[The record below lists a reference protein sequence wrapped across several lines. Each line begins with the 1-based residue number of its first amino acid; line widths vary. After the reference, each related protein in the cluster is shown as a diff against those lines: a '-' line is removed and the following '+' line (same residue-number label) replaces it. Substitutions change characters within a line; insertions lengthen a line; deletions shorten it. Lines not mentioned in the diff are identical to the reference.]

1 MRNREA
7 NESLPP
13 TIVYPHDINR
23 RIVAQ
28 KIAHQGSFV
37 VSHHFELDNQKEV
50 AATNHHWLCY
60 LLRDCNLQQITR
72 IGDREYTGE
81 TKRGDIWLKPNSH
94 HGFWSSSDSDE
105 CLSLIFK
112 IAPDFLRQ
120 IALENDFANA
130 DSVEILPVLNKH
142 DSQLQ
147 NLAMLFQQEIAHT
160 QSGNQMY
167 IESLSNMLAVHLLR
181 HYCTFPVKVAEYTG
195 GLPPYKLKQVTDY
208 INTYLADDISL
219 GELASHVKL
228 SQSHFSHL
236 FRQSTGKSP
245 YKFLIQQRIDRAQ
258 ELLLKQD
265 MAIADVASS
274 VGFYDQSHLS
284 RHMKKLL
291 GVSPRQ
297 LRQQR

>member
-1 MRNREA
+1 MNGNSA
-7 NESLPP
+7 NNLLQ
-13 TIVYPHDINR
+13 TAVYPHEINPA
-23 RIVAQ
+23 IVAQ
-28 KIAHQGSFV
+28 KTAHQGSFV
-37 VSHHFELDNQKEV
+37 VSHHFEPDNQIEV

-60 LLRDCNLQQITR
+60 LLSDCNFHQITR
-72 IGDREYTGE
+72 IGDDEYTGKM
-81 TKRGDIWLKPNSH
+81 KRGDIWLKPSSH
-94 HGFWSSSDSDE
+94 NGFWSWENSDE
-105 CLSLIFK
+105 CLVFA

-120 IALENDFANA
+120 IAIENDFPNA
-130 DSVEILPVLNKH
+130 DNVEILPVLNKH

-147 NLAMLFQQEIAHT
+147 NLAMLFQQEIANT
-160 QSGNQMY
+160 QSGDRMY

-181 HYCTFPVKVAEYTG
+181 HYCTFPAQVSEYVG
-195 GLPPYKLKQVTDY
+195 GLPSYKLKQVTDY

-219 GELASHVKL
+219 GELASQVKL

-245 YKFLIQQRIDRAQ
+245 YKFLIQQRVHRAR
-258 ELLLKQD
+258 ELLLDRD
-265 MAIADVASS
+265 MAIADIAIG

-297 LRQQR
+297 LRQQK

>member
-7 NESLPP
+7 NEVLPP
-13 TIVYPHDINR
+13 ITVYPDDINTA
-23 RIVAQ
+23 IVAQ
-28 KIAHQGSFV
+28 KVAHQGNFII
-37 VSHHFELDNQKEV
+37 SHHFEPDTQIEV

-60 LLRDCNLQQITR
+60 MLSDCKLHQITR
-72 IGDREYTGE
+72 IGDCEYTGE
-81 TKRGDIWLKPNSH
+81 MRRGDIWLKPNSH
-94 HGFWSSSDSDE
+94 NGFWSYKDSDE
-105 CLSLIFK
+105 CLLFA

-120 IALENDFANA
+120 IATENDFANA
-130 DSVEILPVLNKH
+130 DRVEILPVLNKH
-142 DSQLQ
+142 DSGLH
-147 NLAMLFQQEIAHT
+147 NLAILFQQEIAHT
-160 QSGNQMY
+160 QSGEQMY

-181 HYCTFPVKVAEYTG
+181 HYCTFPGKVAEYS

-219 GELASHVKL
+219 GELASQVKL

-265 MAIADVASS
+265 MAIADVAIS

>member
-7 NESLPP
+7 DKSLPLTVVDP
-13 TIVYPHDINR
+13 NNINR
-23 RIVAQ
+23 GIVAQ
-28 KIAHQGSFV
+28 KIAHQGNFI
-37 VSHHFELDNQKEV
+37 VSHHVDPDNQKEV
-50 AATNHHWLCY
+50 ASTNHHWLYY
-60 LLRDCNLQQITR
+60 LLSDSHLQQITR

-81 TKRGDIWLKPNSH
+81 TKRGAICLKPSSYN
-94 HGFWSSSDSDE
+94 GFWSWEDSDE
-105 CLSLIFK
+105 CLSLSFE
-112 IAPDFLRQ
+112 IAPDFLRK

-142 DSQLQ
+142 DSHLH

-181 HYCTFPVKVAEYTG
+181 HYSTSRAKVAEYTG
-195 GLPPYKLKQVTDY
+195 GLPLYKLKQVTDY
-208 INTYLADDISL
+208 IDTYLANDISL
-219 GELASHVKL
+219 GELASSVKL

-236 FRQSTGKSP
+236 FRQSTGQSP
-245 YKFLIQQRIDRAQ
+245 YQFLTQQRIDRAKK
-258 ELLLKQD
+258 LLLKQD
-265 MAIADVASS
+265 MAIADVAIS

-297 LRQQR
+297 LQQQR

>member
-7 NESLPP
+7 NNGLPP
-13 TIVYPHDINR
+13 TTVYPDGIDTA
-23 RIVAQ
+23 IVAQ
-28 KIAHQGSFV
+28 KTAHQGSFI
-37 VSHHFELDNQKEV
+37 VSHHSEPDTQVEV

-60 LLRDCNLQQITR
+60 LLSNCNYHQITR
-72 IGDREYTGE
+72 IGDREYTGAMR
-81 TKRGDIWLKPNSH
+81 RGDIWLKPSSH
-94 HGFWSSSDSDE
+94 NGFWSWKDADE
-105 CLSLIFK
+105 CLIFA

-120 IALENDFANA
+120 IAAENDFANA
-130 DSVEILPVLNKH
+130 DRVEILPVLNKY

-147 NLAMLFQQEIAHT
+147 NLAILFQQEIVNN
-160 QSGNQMY
+160 QFGNKMY
-167 IESLSNMLAVHLLR
+167 MESLSNMLAVHLLR
-181 HYCTFPVKVAEYTG
+181 HYCTFPVKESGYTG
-195 GLPPYKLKQVTDY
+195 GLPSYQLKQISNY
-208 INTYLADDISL
+208 INAHLAEDISL
-219 GELASHVKL
+219 GELASQVKL

-245 YKFLIQQRIDRAQ
+245 YKFLIQQRIDRAR
-258 ELLLKQD
+258 ELLLDRD
-265 MAIADVASS
+265 MAIADVAIS

>member
-7 NESLPP
+7 NDSLPP
-13 TIVYPHDINR
+13 TVVYPHNINR

-28 KIAHQGSFV
+28 KTAHQGSFV
-37 VSHHFELDNQKEV
+37 VSHHFEPDNQKEV
-50 AATNHHWLCY
+50 AATNRHWLCY
-60 LLRDCNLQQITR
+60 LLRDSNMQQITR

-94 HGFWSSSDSDE
+94 NGFWSSEDSDE
-105 CLSLIFK
+105 CLCLIFE

-120 IALENDFANA
+120 IAVENDFANA

-142 DSQLQ
+142 DSQLH
-147 NLAMLFQQEIAHT
+147 NFAMLFQQEIAHT
-160 QSGNQMY
+160 QSGNRMY

-181 HYCTFPVKVAEYTG
+181 HYCTFPDKVVEYTG
-195 GLPPYKLKQVTDY
+195 GLPAYKLKQVTDY
-208 INTYLADDISL
+208 INTCLADDISL
-219 GELASHVKL
+219 GELANHVKL

-245 YKFLIQQRIDRAQ
+245 YRFLIQQRINRAQ

-265 MAIADVASS
+265 MAIADVAVS

>member
-1 MRNREA
+1 MRNREKI
-7 NESLPP
+7 ESLPP
-13 TIVYPHDINR
+13 IIVYPNDINR
-23 RIVAQ
+23 GIVAQ

-37 VSHHFELDNQKEV
+37 VSRHFEPDNQIEV

-60 LLRDCNLQQITR
+60 LLSDCNLHQITR

-81 TKRGDIWLKPNSH
+81 MKRGDIWLKPNSH
-94 HGFWSSSDSDE
+94 NGFWSWEDSDE
-105 CLSLIFK
+105 CLLFA

-120 IALENDFANA
+120 IATENDFANA
-130 DSVEILPVLNKH
+130 DRVEILPVLNKH
-142 DSQLQ
+142 DSQLH
-147 NLAMLFQQEIAHT
+147 NLVILFQQEIAHT

-167 IESLSNMLAVHLLR
+167 IESLSNMLAIHLLR
-181 HYCTFPVKVAEYTG
+181 HYCTSSTKIAEYTG

-208 INTYLADDISL
+208 INTYLANDISL
-219 GELASHVKL
+219 GELASQVKL

-245 YKFLIQQRIDRAQ
+245 YRFLIQQRINRAQ

-265 MAIADVASS
+265 MAIADVAIS

-297 LRQQR
+297 VRQQR

>member
-7 NESLPP
+7 NKNLPP
-13 TIVYPHDINR
+13 SIVYPDDINTA
-23 RIVAQ
+23 IVAQ
-28 KIAHQGSFV
+28 KTAHQGNFII
-37 VSHHFELDNQKEV
+37 SHHFEPDTQIEV

-60 LLRDCNLQQITR
+60 MLSDCKLHQITR

-81 TKRGDIWLKPNSH
+81 MRRGDIWLKPNSH
-94 HGFWSSSDSDE
+94 NGFWSYKDSDE
-105 CLSLIFK
+105 CLLFA
-112 IAPDFLRQ
+112 IAPDLLRQ
-120 IALENDFANA
+120 IAIENDFDNA
-130 DSVEILPVLNKH
+130 ESVEILPILNKH
-142 DSQLQ
+142 DSQLH

-160 QSGNQMY
+160 QPGGRMY

-181 HYCTFPVKVAEYTG
+181 HYCIPGKVAEYTG

-208 INTYLADDISL
+208 IYSHLADDISL
-219 GELASHVKL
+219 GELANYVKL

-245 YKFLIQQRIDRAQ
+245 YQFLIQQRVNRAQ

-265 MAIADVASS
+265 MAIADVAIR

-291 GVSPRQ
+291 CVSPKQ

>member
-1 MRNREA
+1 MKNREA
-7 NESLPP
+7 NKNLLP
-13 TIVYPHDINR
+13 TAVYPDDINTA
-23 RIVAQ
+23 IVAQ
-28 KIAHQGSFV
+28 KTAHQGSFV
-37 VSHHFELDNQKEV
+37 VSHHFEPDTQIEV

-60 LLRDCNLQQITR
+60 LLSDCNLHQITR

-81 TKRGDIWLKPNSH
+81 MRRGDIWLKPDSH
-94 HGFWSSSDSDE
+94 NGFWSWKDADE
-105 CLSLIFK
+105 CLIFA

-120 IALENDFANA
+120 IATENDFANA
-130 DSVEILPVLNKH
+130 DTVEILPVLNRY

-147 NLAMLFQQEIAHT
+147 NLAILFQQEIVNN
-160 QSGNQMY
+160 QSGNKMY
-167 IESLSNMLAVHLLR
+167 MESLSNMLAVHLLR
-181 HYCTFPVKVAEYTG
+181 HYCTFPVKESEYTG
-195 GLPPYKLKQVTDY
+195 GLPSYKLKQITNY
-208 INTYLADDISL
+208 INAHLAEDISL
-219 GELASHVKL
+219 GELASQVKL

-258 ELLLKQD
+258 KLLLKQD
-265 MAIADVASS
+265 MAIADIAIS

-297 LRQQR
+297 LRQR